1 MRLADR
7 IAQYRTPFIVQ
18 NTRDGSVTHLNGAS
32 AFSKDIDSCA
42 TRYVLSDEL
51 TRLCTA
57 LAYSK
62 GASTLACADLLHVPA
77 ERVWIEWTE
86 APWRNELARYG
97 FKTPVDSACS
107 GRRGVFIQSN
117 PEGRSGLMRTF
128 WTSDESELDVL
139 SSSMEAYFDF
149 DTPEGDDPAAV
160 FDRQKRP
167 SICVS
172 DNDAGKAD
180 ILRHCFRFWFERSWQ
195 DYYERAQLST
205 VKAATVSH
213 HALGSIAIDIPVVLA
228 FFLLL
233 ATRPSLPRRPLM
245 LERLNRAR
253 AKSGKAPLL
262 EQIEVFAP
270 LLPEFKS
277 RCSGYS
283 GASRRSRRLHHVRGH
298 LVRRGSKL
306 FWRVPHLRGSAR
318 AGSIRSRTV
327 TWLFDPSIS
336 SARTRDNPEPSDA
349 HMSSTGVFTHTC
361 QK

>member
-1 MRLADR
+1 MRLADS
-7 IAQYRTPFIVQ
+7 IAQCRTPFIVE
-18 NTRDGSVTHLNGAS
+18 NTKDGSVTHLNGA
-32 AFSKDIDSCA
+32 AAYSKDIDSCA

-77 ERVWIEWTE
+77 ERVWVEWTE
-86 APWRNELARYG
+86 APWRNELACYG
-97 FKTPVDSACS
+97 FKSPVDPACA

-117 PEGRSGLMRTF
+117 PDGRSGLMRTF
-128 WTSDESELDVL
+128 WASAESEVNVL

-149 DTPEGDDPAAV
+149 DTQEGENPAV
-160 FDRQKRP
+160 FDRQERP

-172 DNDAGKAD
+172 DAAAGKAD
-180 ILRHCFRFWFERSWQ
+180 ILRRCFRFWFERSWQ
-195 DYYERAQLST
+195 DYYGRAQLT
-205 VKAATVSH
+205 PVQAAALSH

-233 ATRPSLPRRPLM
+233 ATRPGLPRRPLM

-253 AKSGKAPLL
+253 AKSGKRPLL
-262 EQIEVFAP
+262 EQIEVFSP
-270 LLPEFKS
+270 LMPEFEAGRS
-277 RCSGYS
+277 SYL

-318 AGSIRSRTV
+318 AGTIRTRTV
-327 TWLFDPSIS
+327 TWIVD
-336 SARTRDNPEPSDA
+336 SATSALIRS
-349 HMSSTGVFTHTC
+349 
-361 QK
+361 

>member
-7 IAQYRTPFIVQ
+7 IAQCRTPFIVE
-18 NTRDGSVTHLNGAS
+18 NTKDGSVTHLNNAA
-32 AFSKDIDSCA
+32 AFSKEIDCCA

-77 ERVWIEWTE
+77 ERVWVEWTE
-86 APWRNELARYG
+86 APWRNELACYG
-97 FKTPVDSACS
+97 FKSPVDSACS

-117 PEGRSGLMRTF
+117 PDGRSGLMRTF
-128 WTSDESELDVL
+128 WASGESELNVL

-149 DTPEGDDPAAV
+149 DTQEGENPAV
-160 FDRQKRP
+160 FDRQKCP

-172 DNDAGKAD
+172 DNAAAGNAD
-180 ILRHCFRFWFERSWQ
+180 ILRRCFRFWFERSWQ
-195 DYYERAQLST
+195 DYYERAQLT
-205 VKAATVSH
+205 PVQAAALSH
-213 HALGSIAIDIPVVLA
+213 HALGTIAIDIPVVLA

-233 ATRPSLPRRPLM
+233 ATRPGLPRRPLM

-253 AKSGKAPLL
+253 AKSGKPPLL
-262 EQIEVFAP
+262 DQIEVFSP
-270 LLPEFKS
+270 LMPEFE
-277 RCSGYS
+277 SGRSSYS

-306 FWRVPHLRGSAR
+306 FWRVPHLRGNAR
-318 AGSIRSRTV
+318 VGTIRTRTV
-327 TWLFDPSIS
+327 TWIVD
-336 SARTRDNPEPSDA
+336 
-349 HMSSTGVFTHTC
+349 SSTSALSRS
-361 QK
+361 

>member
-7 IAQYRTPFIVQ
+7 IAQWRTPFIVE
-18 NTRDGSVTHLNGAS
+18 NTKDGSVTHLNGAA
-32 AFSKDIDSCA
+32 AFCKDIDSCA

-77 ERVWIEWTE
+77 ERVWVEWTE
-86 APWRNELARYG
+86 APWRNELACYG
-97 FKTPVDSACS
+97 FKNPVDSACA
-107 GRRGVFIQSN
+107 GRRGVFIQSH
-117 PEGRSGLMRTF
+117 PDGRSGLMRTF
-128 WTSDESELDVL
+128 WARGESELNVL

-149 DTPEGDDPAAV
+149 DTQEGESPAA

-172 DNDAGKAD
+172 DNAAAGKAD
-180 ILRHCFRFWFERSWQ
+180 ILRRCFRFWFERSWQ
-195 DYYERAQLST
+195 DYYERAQLT
-205 VKAATVSH
+205 PVQAAALSH
-213 HALGSIAIDIPVVLA
+213 HALGTITIDIPVVLA

-233 ATRPSLPRRPLM
+233 ATRPGLPRRPLM

-253 AKSGKAPLL
+253 EKSGKRPLL
-262 EQIEVFAP
+262 EQIEVFSP
-270 LLPEFKS
+270 LMPEFES
-277 RCSGYS
+277 GCSSCS

-318 AGSIRSRTV
+318 AGTIRTRTV
-327 TWLFDPSIS
+327 TWTVD
-336 SARTRDNPEPSDA
+336 
-349 HMSSTGVFTHTC
+349 SSTAARIRS
-361 QK
+361 